1 MSLLSSIVRR
11 ATGRGVGENIGGFI
25 GQSLG
30 GPSGAMIGSSVG
42 GEISAQLSRSSK
54 ENLGQNVAVSRAME
68 SQSLE
73 TADTGAM
80 GGTYS
85 SPNISNAIFNPP
97 NMPISTA
104 NSGFQSAN
112 VLPFIM
118 QQGTR
123 ALAALGAIDL
133 FYNDPV
139 TGEMKRKRITRKFK
153 SQVKQSVE
161 LVGLE
166 ETARMLGTEPEIVV
180 QILLK
185 RFRNDGPVVTKAA
198 VRKTKSTVRKMKAI
212 CDMYDSLRPPA
223 RRATGAARARK
234 STSTTLIKN

>member
-1 MSLLSSIVRR
+1 MSLLSSIVRK

-30 GPSGAMIGSSVG
+30 GAGGAVIGSSIG
-42 GEISAQLSRSSK
+42 GEVSAQLSRSSK
-54 ENLGQNVAVSRAME
+54 ENLAQNVAISRASPSSGVE
-68 SQSLE
+68 S
-73 TADTGAM
+73 ADTGNLGM
-80 GGTYS
+80 TYS
-85 SPNISNAIFNPP
+85 NPNITNAIFNPP
-97 NMPISTA
+97 TMPISTA
-104 NSGFQSAN
+104 NSGFQTAN
-112 VLPFIM
+112 VLPFIL

-123 ALAALGAIDL
+123 ALSALGAIDL

-139 TGEMKRKRITRKFK
+139 TGETKRKKITRKFK

-166 ETARMLGTEPEIVV
+166 ETARLLNTEPEVVV

-198 VRKTKSTVRKMKAI
+198 VRKTKSTVRKMKNI

-223 RRATGAARARK
+223 RRAAATRGRK
-234 STSTTLIKN
+234 TTTTLIKN